1 VNGALRILGIDPGT
15 RYFGYGVIERV
26 GPGRVR
32 YIECGVLEPP
42 RGAEMAA
49 RLAEIGEGLAE
60 IIEELAPAVVAVEG
74 VFHGVNAR
82 SALQLGH
89 SRGVALAAAGARS
102 LPVHEY
108 APATVKRAVAGNGAA
123 TKDQVSAMVRA
134 LCQLKRVPRFDAS
147 DALAVAICHA
157 FRGQGRTPVS
167 GRRSAPPGACELS
180 PARRDGGA
188 PERGSCARAPERGS
202 CARAPERGS

>member
-1 VNGALRILGIDPGT
+1 MRILGLDPGT

-32 YIECGVLEPP
+32 YIECGILEPP
-42 RGAEMAA
+42 RHAELAA
-49 RLAEIGEGLAE
+49 RLAVIAAGLREVIAD
-60 IIEELAPAVVAVEG
+60 LLPSVVAVEG

-89 SRGVALAAAGARS
+89 SRGVALATAGAHDLR
-102 LPVHEY
+102 VHEY

-123 TKDQVSAMVRA
+123 TKNQVQAMVRM
-134 LCQLKRVPRFDAS
+134 LCGLGRAPRLDAS

-157 FRGQGRTPVS
+157 FRGAVS
-167 GRRSAPPGACELS
+167 HKLVRS
-180 PARRDGGA
+180 
-188 PERGSCARAPERGS
+188 
-202 CARAPERGS
+202 

>member
-1 VNGALRILGIDPGT
+1 MRILGIDPGT
-15 RYFGYGVIERV
+15 RYFGYGVIERLA
-26 GPGRVR
+26 PGRVR

-42 RGAEMAA
+42 RVAGLAA
-49 RLAEIGEGLAE
+49 RLAVIARSLKEVID
-60 IIEELAPAVVAVEG
+60 ELSPEVVAVEG

-89 SRGVALAAAGARS
+89 SRGVALATAGGAE

-123 TKDQVSAMVRA
+123 SKAQVQAMVRV
-134 LCQLKRVPRFDAS
+134 LCELRRAPKLDAS

-157 FRGQGRTPVS
+157 FRGQATGALAARVL
-167 GRRSAPPGACELS
+167 RR
-180 PARRDGGA
+180 
-188 PERGSCARAPERGS
+188 
-202 CARAPERGS
+202 

>member
-32 YIECGVLEPP
+32 YIECGVLEP
-42 RGAEMAA
+42 RRAGELAA
-49 RLAEIGEGLAE
+49 RLAEIADGLTE
-60 IIEELAPAVVAVEG
+60 VIDELAPAVVAVEG

-89 SRGVALAAAGARS
+89 SRGVALAAAGARA

-123 TKDQVSAMVRA
+123 TKDQVQSMVRA
-134 LCQLKRVPRFDAS
+134 LCDLKRPPRFDAS

-157 FRGQGRTPVS
+157 FRGQAV
-167 GRRSAPPGACELS
+167 GALAARV
-180 PARRDGGA
+180 ARR
-188 PERGSCARAPERGS
+188 
-202 CARAPERGS
+202 

>member
-1 VNGALRILGIDPGT
+1 MTGAARILGIDPGT

-32 YIECGVLEPP
+32 YIECGVLEPK
-42 RGAEMAA
+42 RGAALAA
-49 RLAEIGEGLAE
+49 RLAEIADGLGEV
-60 IIEELAPAVVAVEG
+60 IRELAPSVVAVEG

-89 SRGVALAAAGARS
+89 SRGVALAAAGAAA

-108 APATVKRAVAGNGAA
+108 APATVKRRVAGSGAA
-123 TKDQVSAMVRA
+123 SKQQVQAMVRA
-134 LCQLKRVPRFDAS
+134 LCGLRRAPKLDAS

-157 FRGQGRTPVS
+157 FAGAAALRVGR
-167 GRRSAPPGACELS
+167 
-180 PARRDGGA
+180 AR
-188 PERGSCARAPERGS
+188 
-202 CARAPERGS
+202 

>member
-1 VNGALRILGIDPGT
+1 MRILGLDPGT

-32 YIECGVLEPP
+32 YIECGILEPP
-42 RGAEMAA
+42 RRAELAE
-49 RLAEIGEGLAE
+49 RLAVIAEGLRE
-60 IIEELAPAVVAVEG
+60 VIGDLAPSVVAVEG

-89 SRGVALAAAGARS
+89 SRGVALATAGAHALR
-102 LPVHEY
+102 VHEY

-123 TKDQVSAMVRA
+123 TKGQVQAMVRM
-134 LCQLKRVPRFDAS
+134 LCGLGRAPRLDAS

-157 FRGQGRTPVS
+157 FRGAVS
-167 GRRSAPPGACELS
+167 NQVVRS
-180 PARRDGGA
+180 
-188 PERGSCARAPERGS
+188 
-202 CARAPERGS
+202 

>member
-1 VNGALRILGIDPGT
+1 VNPGVRILGIDPGT
-15 RYFGYGVIERV
+15 RYFGYGVIERL

-32 YIECGVLEPP
+32 YIECGVLEAG
-42 RGAEMAA
+42 RSGELST
-49 RLAEIGEGLAE
+49 RLAEIAVGLRE
-60 IIEELAPAVVAVEG
+60 VLDELRPTVVAVEG

-89 SRGVALAAAGARS
+89 SRGVALAAAGALA

-123 TKDQVSAMVRA
+123 TKGQVQTMVRA
-134 LCQLKRVPRFDAS
+134 LCGLTRPPKLDAS

-157 FRGQGRTPVS
+157 FRGQLTAALAART
-167 GRRSAPPGACELS
+167 
-180 PARRDGGA
+180 ARR
-188 PERGSCARAPERGS
+188 R
-202 CARAPERGS
+202 